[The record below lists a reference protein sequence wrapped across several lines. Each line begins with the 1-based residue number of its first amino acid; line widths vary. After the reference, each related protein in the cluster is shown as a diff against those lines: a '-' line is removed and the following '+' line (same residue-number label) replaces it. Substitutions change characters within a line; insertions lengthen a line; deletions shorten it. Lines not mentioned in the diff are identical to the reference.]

1 MVESFVIFI
10 RFGAGDRT
18 QFQIPARSQIIPL
31 AVTLRDMK
39 KYSILILLFVFLGNA
54 LDAQTIEILK
64 RENIPTKSND
74 EDFSFIEPRTDMNLF
89 TFVGTI
95 RATGSDGLAKIEV
108 LFFKL
113 KETAHEL
120 GANCFK
126 LNDFLQTDVPR
137 QSILTLDVYQA
148 NDSTLNL
155 NFENHEKNVVYVF
168 GDERKTSD
176 KYTFKIDN
184 VKMEFKAG
192 TYFRYENKVG
202 QEVKINKGGFTG
214 MTLWIKWKEN
224 KPSSFLTLTGLG
236 LGGGQ
241 VPYGTVGVAFNTG
254 RINRV
259 DGNLGHLLT
268 QVMEKSE

>member
-1 MVESFVIFI
+1 MPLSIGLLGYIGTFYHKNLRVAYS
-10 RFGAGDRT
+10 D
-18 QFQIPARSQIIPL
+18 SL
-31 AVTLRDMK
+31 AVTISDMRK
-39 KYSILILLFVFLGNA
+39 HCISTLLFLFLTTSLN
-54 LDAQTIEILK
+54 AQTVEILK
-64 RENIPTKSND
+64 HENIATKSND
-74 EDFSFIEPRTDMNLF
+74 EDFSFIEPITDINLF
-89 TFVGTI
+89 TYVGTI
-95 RATGSDGLAKIEV
+95 RANGLDKFAKIEV

-113 KETAHEL
+113 KKTAHEL

-126 LNDFLQTDVPR
+126 LTSFLQTDVPR
-137 QSILTLDVYQA
+137 QSSLTLDVYQA
-148 NDSTLNL
+148 NDSVVNL
-155 NFENHEKNVVYVF
+155 NFENHEKNIVYVF
-168 GDERKTSD
+168 GDERKTND

-184 VKMEFKAG
+184 EKKEFKAG

-202 QEVKINKGGFTG
+202 QEVKINKGGLTG

-241 VPYGTVGVAFNTG
+241 VPYGTVGPAFNTG

-268 QVMEKSE
+268 QVIEKSE

>member
-1 MVESFVIFI
+1 MGQDAVSNS
-10 RFGAGDRT
+10 R
-18 QFQIPARSQIIPL
+18 PL
-31 AVTLRDMK
+31 ANIYVGSNLSDMK
-39 KYSILILLFVFLGNA
+39 KYSILILLFVILGNSV
-54 LDAQTIEILK
+54 DAQTIEILK
-64 RENIPTKSND
+64 QENIATKSND
-74 EDFSFIEPRTDMNLF
+74 EDFSFIEPITDINLF
-89 TFVGTI
+89 NYVGTI
-95 RATGSDGLAKIEV
+95 RATGLDRLAKVEV

-113 KETAHEL
+113 KEKAHEL

-126 LNDFLQTDVPR
+126 LNDFSQTDVPR
-137 QSILTLDVYQA
+137 QSVLTLDVYRA
-148 NDSTLNL
+148 NDSIINL
-155 NFENHEKNVVYVF
+155 NFENHAKNVVYIF
-168 GDERKTSD
+168 GDERKTKD

-184 VKMEFKAG
+184 VKKEFTAG

-202 QEVKINKGGFTG
+202 QEVKINKGGLTG
-214 MTLWIKWKEN
+214 MTIWIKWKEN

-259 DGNLGHLLT
+259 DGNLGHLLI

>member
-1 MVESFVIFI
+1 
-10 RFGAGDRT
+10 
-18 QFQIPARSQIIPL
+18 
-31 AVTLRDMK
+31 MK
-39 KYSILILLFVFLGNA
+39 KHSISILLFLFLGNS

-64 RENIPTKSND
+64 QEKIATKSND
-74 EDFSFIEPRTDMNLF
+74 EDFSFIEPITDINLF
-89 TFVGTI
+89 TYVGTI
-95 RATGSDGLAKIEV
+95 RATGLDRLAKIEV

-113 KETAHEL
+113 KEAAHEL

-126 LNDFLQTDVPR
+126 LNDFAQSDIPR
-137 QSILTLDVYQA
+137 QSMLTLDVYQA
-148 NDSTLNL
+148 NDSIVNL
-155 NFENHEKNVVYVF
+155 NFENHERNVVYIF

-184 VKMEFKAG
+184 VKREIKAG

-202 QEVKINKGGFTG
+202 QEVKINKGGLTG
-214 MTLWIKWKEN
+214 MTLWVKWKEN

-259 DGNLGHLLT
+259 EGNLGHLLT